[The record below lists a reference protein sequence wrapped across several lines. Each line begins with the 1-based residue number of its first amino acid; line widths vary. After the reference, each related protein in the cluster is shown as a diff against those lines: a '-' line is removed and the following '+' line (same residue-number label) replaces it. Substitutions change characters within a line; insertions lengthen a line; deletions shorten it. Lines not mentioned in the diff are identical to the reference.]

1 MPFIERLIPREW
13 ISPIA
18 IQHTVETHGDIFHHQ
33 STQQQQQDNQQQN
46 KQQQQQ
52 QKEKNHIV

>member
-1 MPFIERLIPREW
+1 LVPREW

-18 IQHTVETHGDIFHHQ
+18 IQHTVETHGDIFINHHQ
-33 STQQQQQDNQQQN
+33 STQSQQQQDKQQN
-46 KQQQQQ
+46 K